1 MAQYALTKSTLFMY
15 GLNSQHGQFPG
26 SHFLA
31 AVLKAFLV
39 VNFFVSSG
47 TMFQIWGPKVWNT
60 FYDKKTTRNI
70 FLGKTNSNR
79 YHEM

>member
-15 GLNSQHGQFPG
+15 GLNSLHGQFPG

-39 VNFFVSSG
+39 VNFFISSG
-47 TMFQIWGPKVWNT
+47 TMFQI
-60 FYDKKTTRNI
+60 
-70 FLGKTNSNR
+70 
-79 YHEM
+79 